1 MPPERPT
8 TIEDAKMAVVEV
20 GDLDQI
26 LDSLLEADVVEGAP
40 ELREIVEELWPELL
54 HKVKPPLSSM
64 H

>member
-26 LDSLLEADVVEGAP
+26 LDSLLAADVVEGAP

>member
-1 MPPERPT
+1 MPTERPT
-8 TIEDAKMAVVEV
+8 TIEDAKMAVVED